1 MGSAPGTTTF
11 PAHMTESA
19 VLLWSC
25 TDQPG
30 IVARVTT
37 RLFELGGNI
46 LRAEETLSAS
56 DNQFF
61 LRIHFDTAGG
71 PIDLDAFRSGFAPLA
86 NDLGSDW
93 SVRPMDPVQR
103 IAILASR
110 DPHCLID
117 LIGRW
122 RVGDIPADVVAVVSN
137 HEDNRDIAEGFGIPF
152 HHLPV
157 GPETKAQQ
165 EEELDGLLE
174 DLGVDLVVLA
184 RYMQIL
190 SSDFVEKWRWKVINI
205 HHSFLPAFP
214 GARPYHQAMERGVK
228 LIGAT
233 AHYATADLD
242 DGPIIGQGVIT
253 TSYRDSI
260 EDLIRRGRENES
272 QVLAAAVRAHLE
284 HRVIVTGRRTIVFG

>member
-1 MGSAPGTTTF
+1 
-11 PAHMTESA
+11 MTESA

-25 TDQPG
+25 ADQPG

-46 LRAEETLSAS
+46 LRAEETLSVA

-61 LRIHFDTAGG
+61 LRIHFDTPGG
-71 PIDLDAFRSGFAPLA
+71 PVDLDGFRSGFAPLA
-86 NDLGSDW
+86 DELRSEW
-93 SVRPMDPVQR
+93 SIRPMEPAQR

-122 RVGDIPADVVAVVSN
+122 RVGDIPADIAAVVSN
-137 HEDNRDIAEGFGIPF
+137 HEDTRDIAEGFGIPF

-157 GPETKAQQ
+157 TPETKAAQ
-165 EEELDGLLE
+165 EEKLDALLEELD
-174 DLGVDLVVLA
+174 VDLVVLA

-190 SSDFVEKWRWKVINI
+190 SGDFVDRWKWRVINI

-242 DGPIIGQGVIT
+242 DGPIIGQGVIS

-272 QVLAAAVRAHLE
+272 QVLAAAVRAHLQ

>member
-1 MGSAPGTTTF
+1 
-11 PAHMTESA
+11 MTESA

-25 TDQPG
+25 PDQPG

-37 RLFELGGNI
+37 HLFEHGGNI
-46 LRAEETLSAS
+46 LRAEETMSVA

-61 LRIHFDTAGG
+61 LRIHFSSPGRTIDLEEFTAG
-71 PIDLDAFRSGFAPLA
+71 FASLA
-86 NDLGSDW
+86 EELGGEW
-93 SVRPMDPVQR
+93 SVRPMDRSQR
-103 IAILASR
+103 LVILASR
-110 DPHCLID
+110 DPHCTID

-122 RVGDIPADVVAVVSN
+122 RVGDIPAEIVAVVSN
-137 HEDNRDIAEGFGIPF
+137 HEDTRDIAEGFGIPF

-157 GPETKAQQ
+157 TPDTKADQ
-165 EEELDGLLE
+165 EAELDRLLEELGT
-174 DLGVDLVVLA
+174 DLVVLA

-190 SSDFVEKWRWKVINI
+190 SEGFVEKWRGKVINI

-242 DGPIIGQGVIT
+242 DGPIIGQGVAS
-253 TSYRDSI
+253 TSFRDSV
-260 EDLIRRGRENES
+260 EDFIRRGRENES

-284 HRVIVTGRRTIVFG
+284 HRVIVAGRRTIVFG